1 MTQEMREQRTE
12 KWHIGKEIPLAL
24 LFLMAGQTGVGI
36 WWAATQTAKTDT
48 LIQMVA
54 EFRNNQY
61 TKDDARRDNE
71 LSTTRHQENRRRIE
85 VLEQRNLVYGG
96 RAK

>member
-1 MTQEMREQRTE
+1 MTQEHRDPRTE

-24 LFLMAGQTGVGI
+24 LFLMAGQTAVGI

-71 LSTTRHQENRRRIE
+71 LSTSRHHENKRRID
-85 VLEQRNLVYGG
+85 VLEQRMVYGG
-96 RAK
+96 RVK

>member
-1 MTQEMREQRTE
+1 MAIDQRIE

-36 WWAATQTAKTDT
+36 WWAATQTAKVDT

-54 EFRNNQY
+54 EFKGNQY

-71 LSTTRHQENRRRIE
+71 LSTTRHQENKRRIE
-85 VLEQRNLVYGG
+85 VLERGPAVYGG
-96 RAK
+96 KK